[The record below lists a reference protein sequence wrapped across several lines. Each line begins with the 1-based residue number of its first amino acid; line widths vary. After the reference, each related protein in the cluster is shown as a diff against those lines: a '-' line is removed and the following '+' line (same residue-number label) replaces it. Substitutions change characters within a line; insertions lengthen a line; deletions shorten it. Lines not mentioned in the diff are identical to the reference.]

1 MIRRPP
7 RSTRTDTLFP
17 YTTLFRAVNL
27 LEPIL
32 ELDDT
37 VAEFRTVDDHFAI
50 GIVEDVEDLL
60 GDIAVIDVHMDQA
73 PLEAGCHQLAV
84 FGSVAHIKG
93 NLGPIAGS
101 ALPKAAGEVV
111 RTSVPF
117 GPGNGP
123 LTVDKETE
131 NGWL

>member
-1 MIRRPP
+1 MYRKRRDL
-7 RSTRTDTLFP
+7 RSLANFHKG
-17 YTTLFRAVNL
+17 VNF

-93 NLGPIAGS
+93 NLGPIAEIGRAS
-101 ALPKAAGEVV
+101 CRERVWQYV
-111 RTSVPF
+111 
-117 GPGNGP
+117 
-123 LTVDKETE
+123 
-131 NGWL
+131 

>member
-1 MIRRPP
+1 MRISDWGSDVCLPL
-7 RSTRTDTLFP
+7 SF
-17 YTTLFRAVNL
+17 

-32 ELDDT
+32 ERDDT

-101 ALPKAAGEVV
+101 ALPKRAGDIV
-111 RTSVPF
+111 RTSGHF
-117 GPGNGP
+117 GPGNDP
-123 LTVDKETE
+123 VTVDQ
-131 NGWL
+131 GWRIPWQDRQSVG

>member
-93 NLGPIAGS
+93 NLRS
-101 ALPKAAGEVV
+101 EEH
-111 RTSVPF
+111 TSELQSLMRISYAVF
-117 GPGNGP
+117 C
-123 LTVDKETE
+123 LKKKT
-131 NGWL
+131 

>member
-1 MIRRPP
+1 M
-7 RSTRTDTLFP
+7 
-17 YTTLFRAVNL
+17 LFRSSVAFLRGCLVRDRKRRDLRSLANFHKGVNF

-73 PLEAGCHQLAV
+73 PLEAGRSEEHTSELQSLMRI
-84 FGSVAHIKG
+84 SD
-93 NLGPIAGS
+93 
-101 ALPKAAGEVV
+101 AAICLQKK
-111 RTSVPF
+111 
-117 GPGNGP
+117 N
-123 LTVDKETE
+123 
-131 NGWL
+131 

>member
-1 MIRRPP
+1 MRISDWGSDVCLPL
-7 RSTRTDTLFP
+7 SF
-17 YTTLFRAVNL
+17 

-32 ELDDT
+32 ERDDT

-93 NLGPIAGS
+93 NLGPIAEIGRAS
-101 ALPKAAGEVV
+101 CRERVWQYV
-111 RTSVPF
+111 
-117 GPGNGP
+117 
-123 LTVDKETE
+123 
-131 NGWL
+131 